1 MPFMRQIN
9 MYLIFNDLKRLDLL
23 VAVFL
28 MIKLQQGKFVK
39 NKTIS

>member
-28 MIKLQQGKFVK
+28 MINLQQGKFVK